1 MKNNVYKNFIKWISI
16 ILFLVLSVLNFIRID
31 SQSHSASDTLRPF
44 FIQVAIL
51 ALIFILI
58 FQILNKKLKV

>member
-1 MKNNVYKNFIKWISI
+1 MKNNIYKNFAKWISI

-44 FIQVAIL
+44 FIQAAIL